1 MRVRKKL
8 IVLHTLFTL
17 ALAAILLVTLGP
29 SLTRLV
35 HVAEV
40 DKAATILEMVTGQ
53 NQALHQVSGSV
64 VLEGV
69 AVHRGPAAEKLLSAA
84 QLLAA
89 RSRPGEPIDIGR
101 LADESGRKP
110 GSCVAVWLPN
120 ARAGSMPGSGELV
133 AVEVSIAR
141 SRAAAGRLFALIVAV
156 LLAVYI
162 LVAAALELLVLPGAL
177 YAPIERLLRADRAVQ
192 DGRPTEEL
200 IADSQ
205 IPGDEFGAIM
215 RSRNAS
221 VLALRAS
228 ERQLGEALEELEMVA
243 SEMKR
248 KNHLIETARRNLEG
262 ADRLASLGMMSA
274 GIAHELNTPLTVLKG
289 LTDRLADRP
298 GHRATP
304 QEAALM
310 RRVVGRL
317 ERLGESLLDFARV
330 REPRAE
336 PVNLERVVS
345 EAITLVRLDR
355 KGHVVEYRN
364 AVSAGLVVLGD
375 ADRLVQV
382 FVNLVRNAADAV
394 VSVPMDQRVGGGLV
408 SVRAQANVPAEEL
421 GAMGTDDRWVV
432 VRVEDTGPG
441 LDPSVLPRLFE
452 PFFST
457 RLDAAGTGLGL
468 AVAEGIIREHGGVL
482 VARNREDH
490 RGAVFEITLPAGTT
504 GGTGL
509 SEARDEQENER

>member
-8 IVLHTLFTL
+8 IVLHTMFTL
-17 ALAAILLVTLGP
+17 VLAAILLVTLGP
-29 SLTRLV
+29 SLSGLIR
-35 HVAEV
+35 VAEL
-40 DKAATILEMVTGQ
+40 DKAMTILKMVAADDTSPD
-53 NQALHQVSGSV
+53 ALASA
-64 VLEGV
+64 GV
-69 AVHRGPAAEKLLSAA
+69 TVHRGPDAERLLS
-84 QLLAA
+84 QSHLALA
-89 RSRPGEPIDIGR
+89 RSQPGEPIDIGK
-101 LADESGRKP
+101 LDPIEGRKP

-133 AVEVSIAR
+133 AVEVSIPR
-141 SRAAAGRLFALIVAV
+141 SRAAASRLFALIVAV

-192 DGRPTEEL
+192 DGRPSDEIIDESL
-200 IADSQ
+200 

-228 ERQLGEALEELEMVA
+228 ERRHGEALADLELVA
-243 SEMKR
+243 SELKR

-289 LTDRLADRP
+289 LTDRIADRP

-304 QEAALM
+304 EEAALM

-336 PVNLERVVS
+336 PVSLERVVS

-355 KGHVVEYRN
+355 KGHAVEYRN
-364 AVSAGLVVLGD
+364 SVSAELVVLGD

-382 FVNLVRNAADAV
+382 FVNLIRNAADAV
-394 VSVPMDQRVGGGLV
+394 VSVPMDQRMGGSVV
-408 SVRAQANVPAEEL
+408 SVRARADDGPKALEAAAE
-421 GAMGTDDRWVV
+421 DFWVTAS
-432 VRVEDTGPG
+432 VEDTGPG
-441 LDPSVLPRLFE
+441 LDPSVVPRLFE

-468 AVAEGIIREHGGVL
+468 AVAEGIVREHGGVL

-490 RGAVFEITLPAGTT
+490 RGAVFDITLPAAPRHAGH
-504 GGTGL
+504 GI
-509 SEARDEQENER
+509 EQEADR